1 MYDHH
6 RDWDR
11 YLDVNN
17 FWVVSK
23 DDDQGGS
30 SVTALPLLLTVAI
43 ALHVLCRSLPLSSP
57 SPFFCERPLYG
68 CCTVPQSQEDPK
80 ILERGPYMAAET
92 ALKIA
97 RPAIN
102 VCSRLIHF
110 FTIISFTRLDIW
122 NFQDLIFDISKIGG
136 EKLENA
142 AENWFA
148 AQSASPVQVLIFK
161 FKLSNQIKSI

>member
-80 ILERGPYMAAET
+80 ILKRGPYMAAET

-122 NFQDLIFDISKIGG
+122 NFQDLIFDIWYFQDWRGKAWERGWELVCSTIC
-136 EKLENA
+136 LP
-142 AENWFA
+142 
-148 AQSASPVQVLIFK
+148 SAGFN
-161 FKLSNQIKSI
+161 FQI